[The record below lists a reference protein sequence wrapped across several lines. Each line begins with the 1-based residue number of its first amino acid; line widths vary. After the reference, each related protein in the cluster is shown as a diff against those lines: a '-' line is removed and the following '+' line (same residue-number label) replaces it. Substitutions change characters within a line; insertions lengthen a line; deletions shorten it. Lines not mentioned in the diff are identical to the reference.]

1 MPQFLIFLNRYNCGS
16 CGSLGFRSGYILVS
30 LSNMRI
36 LYLIVEDRMLI
47 CLQCSDNNL
56 GGGDVS
62 RNVLYEPE
70 GKVGLINVV
79 FSRYLSCIPSD
90 QNSIRGHK
98 YVVF

>member
-16 CGSLGFRSGYILVS
+16 CGALGFRSGYILVS

-62 RNVLYEPE
+62 RNVLMNQRV
-70 GKVGLINVV
+70 KLA
-79 FSRYLSCIPSD
+79 
-90 QNSIRGHK
+90 
-98 YVVF
+98 